1 MPGEKVE
8 AAEKALRLVVKVKKD
23 VNYPCKLKVL
33 FYICMDNIVL
43 MYINRVIENKV
54 LESLENNPVTA
65 ITGPRQ
71 CGKSTLA
78 RAVLKKRDSSVFL
91 DLEKPSD
98 LNKLDNAEWF
108 LQSQK
113 DKLIVLDE
121 IQRKPEMFPLIR
133 SLSDEWQQN
142 GKFLILGS
150 ASRDLL
156 QQSSE
161 SLAGRISYQRLTPF
175 LLSEIEDRY
184 SLNEYISRGGFPRSL
199 LSKDDLTSANWLDD
213 FISTFLERDILLWSG
228 FSPATMR
235 RLWQMTAH
243 SNGQTINYTAF
254 GNSLGV
260 SNTSIR
266 NYLDLLTGT
275 FMVDLLPPYHKNFGK
290 RIVKAPKVYVSDTG
304 VTARL
309 LGLKGFDQISGHP
322 VFGSLWESIVLK
334 NIKGHLPSANLSFYR
349 TSNGAEID
357 ILAETDRGFY
367 AIECKASL
375 SPKLN
380 KGTRFALDA
389 IRPDHTFIVAPVK
402 EGWTVDK
409 KIDVVSVNELIR
421 IIVAGK

>member
-1 MPGEKVE
+1 M
-8 AAEKALRLVVKVKKD
+8 
-23 VNYPCKLKVL
+23 VN
-33 FYICMDNIVL
+33 FML
-43 MYINRVIENKV
+43 MYINRVLENKV
-54 LESLENNPVTA
+54 LDSLENNPVTA

-78 RAVLKKRDSSVFL
+78 RAVLKKRDNSIIL

-113 DKLIVLDE
+113 DKLILLDE
-121 IQRKPEMFPLIR
+121 IQRKPELFPLIR

-161 SLAGRISYQRLTPF
+161 SLAGRISYKRLTPF

-199 LSKDDLTSANWLDD
+199 LAKDDLTSANWLDD

-228 FSPATMR
+228 FSPETMR

-243 SNGQTINYTAF
+243 NNGQTVNYTSF

-260 SNTSIR
+260 SNTTVR
-266 NYLDLLTGT
+266 NYIELLKGT
-275 FMVDLLPPYHKNFGK
+275 FMVDTLPPFHKNFGK
-290 RIVKAPKVYVSDTG
+290 RIVKAPKVYITDTG

-309 LGLKGFDQISGHP
+309 LGLNGFNQISGHP
-322 VFGSLWESIVLK
+322 VFGTLWESIVLT
-334 NIKGHLPSANLSFYR
+334 NIKGHLPVANLSFYR

-357 ILAETDRGFY
+357 IITETDDGIY
-367 AIECKASL
+367 AIECKSSL

-380 KGTRFALDA
+380 KGNRFAIDT
-389 IRPDHTFIVAPVK
+389 IKPDHTFIVAPVK
-402 EGWTVDK
+402 EGWIVDEK
-409 KIDVVSVNELIR
+409 TDVVSVQELIMFLKK
-421 IIVAGK
+421 GKER

>member
-1 MPGEKVE
+1 M
-8 AAEKALRLVVKVKKD
+8 VK
-23 VNYPCKLKVL
+23 L
-33 FYICMDNIVL
+33 IL
-43 MYINRVIENKV
+43 MYINRVLENRV
-54 LESLENNPVTA
+54 LESLGNNPVTA

-71 CGKSTLA
+71 RGKSTLA
-78 RAVLKKRDSSVFL
+78 REILEKKENSIFL

-121 IQRKPEMFPLIR
+121 IQRKPGIFPLIR
-133 SLSDEWQQN
+133 SLCDEWQQN

-161 SLAGRISYQRLTPF
+161 SLAGRISYKRLTPF
-175 LLSEIEDRY
+175 LLSEIEDKY
-184 SLNEYISRGGFPRSL
+184 TLNEYISRGGFPRSL
-199 LSKDDLTSANWLDD
+199 LAKDDADSADWLDD
-213 FISTFLERDILLWSG
+213 FISTFLECDLLLWSG
-228 FSPATMR
+228 FSPSTMR

-243 SNGQTINYTAF
+243 NNGQTINYTSF

-260 SNTSIR
+260 SNTTIR
-266 NYLDLLTGT
+266 NYLDLLAGT
-275 FMVDLLPPYHKNFGK
+275 FMVDLLPACHKNFGK

-309 LGLKGFDQISGHP
+309 LGIRGFVQISGHP
-322 VFGSLWESIVLK
+322 VLGSLWESIVLT
-334 NIKGHLPSANLSFYR
+334 NIKGHIQGANLSFYR

-357 ILAETDRGFY
+357 IVAETEKGVF
-367 AIECKASL
+367 AIECKSSL

-380 KGTRFALDA
+380 KGNRYAIDT
-389 IRPDHTFIVAPVK
+389 IRPDHTLIVAPVK
-402 EGWTVDK
+402 EGWSVDELT
-409 KIDVVSVNELIR
+409 DVVSVGELIKYLR
-421 IIVAGK
+421 E

>member
-1 MPGEKVE
+1 M
-8 AAEKALRLVVKVKKD
+8 
-23 VNYPCKLKVL
+23 
-33 FYICMDNIVL
+33 L
-43 MYINRVIENKV
+43 MYINRVLENRV
-54 LESLENNPVTA
+54 LESLGNTPVTA

-78 RAVLKKRDSSVFL
+78 RAVIKDRDNTIFL

-108 LQSQK
+108 LKSQK

-121 IQRKPEMFPLIR
+121 IQRKPGLFPLIR
-133 SLSDEWQQN
+133 SLCDEWQQN

-161 SLAGRISYQRLTPF
+161 SLAGRISYKRLTPF
-175 LLSEIEDRY
+175 LLSEIEDKY
-184 SLNEYISRGGFPRSL
+184 SLNDYISSGGFPRSL
-199 LSKDDLTSANWLDD
+199 LAKDDLSSAEWLDD
-213 FISTFLERDILLWSG
+213 FISTFLERDLLLWSG
-228 FSPATMR
+228 LSPSTMR

-243 SNGQTINYTAF
+243 NNGQTINYTSF

-260 SNTSIR
+260 SNTTIR
-266 NYLDLLTGT
+266 NYLDLLAGT
-275 FMVDLLPPYHKNFGK
+275 FMVDLLPAYHKNFRK

-309 LGLKGFDQISGHP
+309 LGIRGFAQISGHP
-322 VFGSLWESIVLK
+322 VLGSLWESIVLT
-334 NIKGHLPSANLSFYR
+334 NIKGHIPGANLSFYR

-357 ILAETDRGFY
+357 IVAETEKGVF
-367 AIECKASL
+367 AIECKSSL

-380 KGTRFALDA
+380 KGNRYAIDT

-402 EGWTVDK
+402 EGWSVDERT
-409 KIDVVSVNELIR
+409 DVVSVGELIKYLQGQ
-421 IIVAGK
+421 V